1 MPSIPGME
9 AIRPTPL
16 RAVDRPASPVSVH
29 GDRLVIQD
37 LVIIDPS
44 MAAFFADRPADDRG
58 AILERALRIGVTA
71 LQDANVSM
79 DVDLV
84 RREFEALMRRTE
96 AVNEK
101 VATALDEVLR
111 QNFADGDGRL
121 PRTLERFLGDRGQ
134 LRAFVTEL
142 FDEGKRDSAL
152 GRIRTMLGSYF
163 DGDASRLAQL
173 LDPTRLGSP
182 LHQFRT
188 EVTAGFEKLN
198 ERLAAIEAAGAAR
211 ASERARSSAKGADFE
226 ALVAD
231 LLGELCRGTGDAL
244 DRTGDE
250 TGDVIRSKQGDL
262 VLTLDPAV
270 TRGADLRVVVECK
283 DRAISGKAMREELA
297 GAKRNRAAQVGLVVF
312 TPAHAPSGIA
322 PFDVRLGDV
331 YCVLDP
337 EAPDRAT
344 LDAAVRLARLLA
356 LATLDHREMELD
368 GTVIASAMTAIRGQ
382 LDCVRALKMQLTSIG
397 TAAREANGGLDK
409 LREGILACVADVER
423 ALRPGGAAQPAA

>member
-1 MPSIPGME
+1 MPPQHRRME

-16 RAVDRPASPVSVH
+16 RAVERPASPIVVS
-29 GDRLVIQD
+29 GDRLIIDD
-37 LVIIDPS
+37 LVVVDPPI
-44 MAAFFADRPADDRG
+44 AAFFAERPPDDRV
-58 AILERALRIGVTA
+58 ATLVRALRIGVTA
-71 LQDANVSM
+71 LQDAGVSM
-79 DVDLV
+79 DVDVV
-84 RREFEALMRRTE
+84 RREFEGLMRRAE
-96 AVNEK
+96 AANERA
-101 VATALDEVLR
+101 ATALDDVLR

-134 LRAFVTEL
+134 LRAFVSEL

-152 GRIRTMLGSYF
+152 GRMRTMLGSYF

-188 EVTAGFEKLN
+188 EVTAGFERLN
-198 ERLAAIEAAGAAR
+198 ERLTAIEAAGAAR
-211 ASERARSSAKGADFE
+211 ASERARSAGKGADFE
-226 ALVAD
+226 VLVGD
-231 LLGELCRGTGDAL
+231 LLGELSRGTGDAL

-262 VLTLDPAV
+262 VLTIDPAL
-270 TRGADLRVVVECK
+270 TRGSDVRIVVECK

-312 TPAHAPSGIA
+312 TPSHAPAGIA

-344 LDAAVRLARLLA
+344 LDAAVRLSRLLA
-356 LATLDHREMELD
+356 LATLDQRDVEVD
-368 GTVIASAMTAIRGQ
+368 GAVIASAMTAIRGQ
-382 LDCVRALKMQLTSIG
+382 LDCIRALKMQLTSIG
-397 TAAREANGGLDK
+397 TAAREANGGLDR
-409 LREGILACVADVER
+409 LREGILTSVTDVER
-423 ALRPGGAAQPAA
+423 ALSPAR

>member
-1 MPSIPGME
+1 ME
-9 AIRPTPL
+9 AIRPTHL
-16 RAVDRPASPVSVH
+16 RAVERPASPVLVQ
-29 GDRLVIQD
+29 GDRLVIDD
-37 LVIIDPS
+37 LVIVDPAI
-44 MAAFFADRPADDRG
+44 AAFFAERPADDRA

-71 LQDANVSM
+71 LQDAGVSM
-79 DVDLV
+79 DVDVV
-84 RREFEALMRRTE
+84 RREFETLVRRAE
-96 AVNEK
+96 AVNERA
-101 VATALDEVLR
+101 ATTLDEVLR

-152 GRIRTMLGSYF
+152 GRMRTMLGSYF

-188 EVTAGFEKLN
+188 EVTAGFERLN
-198 ERLAAIEAAGAAR
+198 ERLTAIEAAGAAR
-211 ASERARSSAKGADFE
+211 ASERARSAAKGADFE
-226 ALVAD
+226 VLVGE
-231 LLGELCRGTGDAL
+231 LLGELCRGSGDAL

-262 VLTLDPAV
+262 VLTLDPAM
-270 TRGADLRVVVECK
+270 TRGADLRIVVECK

-297 GAKRNRAAQVGLVVF
+297 GAKRNRGAQVALVVF
-312 TPAHAPSGIA
+312 TPAHAPAGIA

-331 YCVLDP
+331 YCVIDP
-337 EAPDRAT
+337 EAPDRAA

-356 LATLDHREMELD
+356 IATLSEHEAELD
-368 GTVIASAMTAIRGQ
+368 GAAIAAAMTAIKGQ
-382 LDCVRALKMQLTSIG
+382 LEGVRALKMQLTSIG
-397 TAAREANGGLDK
+397 TAAKDAHGGLDR
-409 LREGILACVADVER
+409 LREGILASVADVER
-423 ALRPGGAAQPAA
+423 ALRPAGTQSAVGAQSAG